1 MKRLIFFITC
11 FCVCIVSFAQE
22 ISVSGKVTSSDTG
35 EEMVGV
41 TIKGSDKSHMA
52 ITNIDGVRAVKRN
65 V

>member
-35 EEMVGV
+35 EEWWESPLKAPTKV
-41 TIKGSDKSHMA
+41 IWQSQ
-52 ITNIDGVRAVKRN
+52 I
-65 V
+65 

>member
-41 TIKGSDKSHMA
+41 TIKGSDKVIWQSQ
-52 ITNIDGVRAVKRN
+52 I
-65 V
+65 